1 MRFFFYWFYLK
12 ILCVGD
18 QIYVPKCFNKLTS
31 LRFYSINYIFI
42 CALFFDCF
50 LPSGIS
56 SDWVETL
63 QVILLQYTECF
74 KKVETSEYLGKY
86 KFYRKMLQTKVVGFK
101 KICLYWSYQFDFGW
115 RRQGQTKI
123 EFFKWNTLLLIS
135 ESSSWYQEFFKTLK
149 LFFIKYLSDYRFE
162 NYSAGISITQDDRPT
177 AKTLWMLFRI
187 MSWITFVKI
196 KVTEYCFSYFHLHW
210 KLIFM

>member
-12 ILCVGD
+12 ILCVGDD

-31 LRFYSINYIFI
+31 LRFYSINYILI
-42 CALFFDCF
+42 CALFFDCL

-115 RRQGQTKI
+115 RRQGQAKI
-123 EFFKWNTLLLIS
+123 T
-135 ESSSWYQEFFKTLK
+135 SSFLNGIPYFWFQNLVAD
-149 LFFIKYLSDYRFE
+149 IKSFSKHY
-162 NYSAGISITQDDRPT
+162 
-177 AKTLWMLFRI
+177 
-187 MSWITFVKI
+187 
-196 KVTEYCFSYFHLHW
+196 SYFS
-210 KLIFM
+210 